1 METLGGG
8 PDIELLLAAPVET
21 RKAMEMEAFSLE
33 DLIEPANPGIIN
45 PMGGIIAKVKTQDL
59 QFFPTAEGF
68 YDYQKN
74 QYIYQY
80 KDHLGNNRVSF
91 ARNSAGVFEI
101 TDANDYYPFGMNHL
115 KTGNAFFGQGSYK
128 SYKYNGKEL
137 QETGMYDYGARFYM
151 PDIGRWGVK
160 DPLMEMY
167 YEYSPYNYAANNP
180 IKYIDPNGMWIDV
193 MDGDQKYRYNNGK
206 LYSQNAETKK
216 WDVEASVKSDSYSGK
231 ILSALNSMTG
241 NDKDSFGSKFLNL
254 FSNDDI
260 NTTIQSNNLSG
271 DNARRNGTT
280 YDGSK
285 IFTSFSQ
292 SDKIETSMLG
302 ERAKSQNVVFHV
314 SLFHEIG
321 HSFLDQTKSN
331 NSLRAVWL
339 NGEDNNLSKNVNAS
353 EIAASYIENLLRNE
367 QGLPLRMSYQPE
379 VSSSKLIDTIKLQP
393 TIIKNSSGTIKSN
406 VMNRVFTMPNS
417 VQTLYNSIMNS
428 KK

>member
-1 METLGGG
+1 
-8 PDIELLLAAPVET
+8 
-21 RKAMEMEAFSLE
+21 
-33 DLIEPANPGIIN
+33 
-45 PMGGIIAKVKTQDL
+45 
-59 QFFPTAEGF
+59 
-68 YDYQKN
+68 
-74 QYIYQY
+74 
-80 KDHLGNNRVSF
+80 
-91 ARNSAGVFEI
+91 
-101 TDANDYYPFGMNHL
+101 
-115 KTGNAFFGQGSYK
+115 
-128 SYKYNGKEL
+128 
-137 QETGMYDYGARFYM
+137 MYDYGARFYM

-339 NGEDNNLSKNVNAS
+339 NGEDNNLSKCKCF
-353 EIAASYIENLLRNE
+353 
-367 QGLPLRMSYQPE
+367 G
-379 VSSSKLIDTIKLQP
+379 
-393 TIIKNSSGTIKSN
+393 NSC
-406 VMNRVFTMPNS
+406 F
-417 VQTLYNSIMNS
+417 LH
-428 KK
+428 